1 MFSES
6 YIYKD
11 ELLKYSRDL
20 LKRKDQKKWF
30 DKSYLLVGKEIF
42 FGFFI
47 IRKLC
52 ESYKISDYLK
62 YKNIDIR
69 KIVLGLPFEPNP
81 INK

>member
-30 DKSYLLVGKEIF
+30 DKSYLLVEKERF
-42 FGFFI
+42 FGF
-47 IRKLC
+47 L
-52 ESYKISDYLK
+52 
-62 YKNIDIR
+62 
-69 KIVLGLPFEPNP
+69 
-81 INK
+81 